1 MYDIYSAA
9 LQNSHE
15 LRGGSDAARL
25 ASLFL
30 LLLLLVLLFESFHL
44 LVKVKLYNS
53 KSVTRLTRAAIQ
65 RHLTLTYLVG
75 VVAIHS

>member
-1 MYDIYSAA
+1 MTSTLLSKTATSCAA
-9 LQNSHE
+9 A
-15 LRGGSDAARL
+15 RMRRL

-30 LLLLLVLLFESFHL
+30 LLLLLLLLFESFHL